1 MNNEREVLE
10 RTVLGCLAGYS
21 DALKEYVP
29 QLSEDDFSICPG
41 AFKLMRECYDGGNF
55 SMATILA
62 KFAGQGKMSFIRDC
76 IAEAPTVL
84 EFQPALKRLRE
95 VSAAEHLEQGV
106 TDLLTQRNLSPQSLR
121 QLLEDAQSRA
131 VGQSDEETCMKN
143 VDKYLEELGKP
154 RDIVKTGFPIVDKTL
169 SGLRKKTVCYIGA
182 RPSTGKTSFAINIAQ
197 AQKEK
202 RVLFFSLEMTA
213 AMIYERYTS
222 ALVKLPYER
231 FTENSFSEDEM
242 KVIRAVL
249 EGIKHDKRLFVI
261 DDMFSIEAIESAVMN
276 LRPDMVVIDYIQ
288 LVTSSTRR
296 FNFDRDRVNYV
307 SKELKK
313 LAKIANC
320 AVIGLAQVKREGAD
334 APRMSDLKEC
344 GALEEDGDYVL
355 MMHRPYVKD
364 KDESI
369 DPAETHILIDKNK
382 FGKNGLVRMH
392 FDVQFQRFSEKGDR
406 SVNEKL

>member
-1 MNNEREVLE
+1 
-10 RTVLGCLAGYS
+10 
-21 DALKEYVP
+21 
-29 QLSEDDFSICPG
+29 
-41 AFKLMRECYDGGNF
+41 MR
-55 SMATILA
+55 
-62 KFAGQGKMSFIRDC
+62 
-76 IAEAPTVL
+76 
-84 EFQPALKRLRE
+84 
-95 VSAAEHLEQGV
+95 
-106 TDLLTQRNLSPQSLR
+106 
-121 QLLEDAQSRA
+121 
-131 VGQSDEETCMKN
+131 
-143 VDKYLEELGKP
+143 
-154 RDIVKTGFPIVDKTL
+154 
-169 SGLRKKTVCYIGA
+169 
-182 RPSTGKTSFAINIAQ
+182 
-197 AQKEK
+197 
-202 RVLFFSLEMTA
+202 
-213 AMIYERYTS
+213 
-222 ALVKLPYER
+222 
-231 FTENSFSEDEM
+231 
-242 KVIRAVL
+242 